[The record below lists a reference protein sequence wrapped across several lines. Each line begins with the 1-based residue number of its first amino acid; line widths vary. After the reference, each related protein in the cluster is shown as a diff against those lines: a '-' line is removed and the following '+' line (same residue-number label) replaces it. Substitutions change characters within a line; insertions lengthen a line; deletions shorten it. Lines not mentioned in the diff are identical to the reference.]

1 MDGRF
6 IVRQFIE
13 EETKI
18 LGKVTIRQFI
28 IVLVAGVIEMII
40 FRVASLGA
48 FLLSLIF
55 IAGPAVVVAFVK
67 INGQPFHLFL
77 INVLQTARRPN
88 LRVWNKNVS
97 TEDIKLELERKKL
110 GEKKEEVQ
118 EPKKKHLNSSRLAEL
133 SLIVDTGG
141 RYKGE

>member
-6 IVRQFIE
+6 IVPQFIE
-13 EETKI
+13 EESRI
-18 LGKVTIRQFI
+18 LGKITARQFI

-40 FRVASLGA
+40 FRVGSLGFFFASL
-48 FLLSLIF
+48 LF
-55 IAGPAVVVAFVK
+55 IAGPSIVIAFVR

-77 INVLQTARRPN
+77 LNVLQTLRRPR
-88 LRVWNKNVS
+88 LRVWNRNMS
-97 TEDIKLELERKKL
+97 LEELKLEMERNKFR
-110 GEKKEEVQ
+110 EKKHEVQ
-118 EPKKKHLNSSRLAEL
+118 KINKEKLSTSRLAEL